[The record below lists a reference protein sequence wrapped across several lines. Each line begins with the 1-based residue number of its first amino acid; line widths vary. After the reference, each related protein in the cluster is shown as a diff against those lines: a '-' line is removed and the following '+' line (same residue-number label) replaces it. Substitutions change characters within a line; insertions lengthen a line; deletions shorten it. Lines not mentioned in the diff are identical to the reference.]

1 MQKNW
6 YIVYTKSKREKKVVN
21 LLTKRK
27 IENFC
32 PLNRKL
38 VTNYRKSK
46 LEYEP
51 LFNSYV
57 FVYIDEAEVSNLR
70 KIDGIVNIVYWKGE
84 PAVISDEE
92 IYAIKEFTSVYT
104 NIKLQKTEIDFYD
117 IQDKDE
123 PSYFIDGNLIMIKN
137 RSFKVNLPSMGFTM
151 LADVEVE
158 SARILEASFNSK
170 QLRLQ
175 S

>member
-6 YIVYTKSKREKKVVN
+6 YIVYTKSKKEKKVVN

-32 PLNRKL
+32 PLNRKM
-38 VTNYRKSK
+38 VTNYRRSK

-57 FVYIDEAEVSNLR
+57 FVYIDEVELSSLR

-92 IYAIKEFTSVYT
+92 IDAIKEFTSVYT
-104 NIKLQKTEIDFYD
+104 NIRLQKTQVDFYNM
-117 IQDKDE
+117 QSKDE
-123 PSYFIDGNLIMIKN
+123 PSYFIEGNLVMIKN
-137 RSFKVNLPSMGFTM
+137 RSFKVDLPSMGFTM

-158 SARILEASFNSK
+158 SARILEGSFGSK